1 MGSSNG
7 GPLSFGSSEEG
18 DIDKNSQVNGE
29 SSLQGTL
36 VRLLKA
42 CLQKEASD
50 IHLTPGNRPYF
61 RIHGQVSPAEEF
73 SILKAEELEGLADIL
88 LGSRDRGPL
97 ESNGAIDGAMSAS
110 DGTRYRYNVFRC
122 QNQLSIALRKLE
134 DEFRSLSDLGLPENL
149 YELCNLSD
157 GLVILAGPTG
167 SGKSTTLATLLNRI
181 NENRQG
187 HIVTIEDPIEYIHK
201 PIRCLINQ
209 REIGKDA
216 ATFNDALVSAMRQDP
231 DVILVGEI
239 RDLNTIR
246 TAITAAETGHLVLT
260 TVHASDCVGTVER
273 LVSVF
278 PANEQDGIRRQ
289 LSLVLKAIINQ
300 HLIVAD
306 GVQKKIVIG
315 GEPIR
320 RRRTVCSEILRMN
333 SAVAHLIAMGKSAQI
348 YSTMETHRNLG
359 MQTLEQDL
367 ARLWTSG
374 TISEASAIALSKSP
388 KILRDRVALLKKPRR
403 SLRLEGR

>member
-1 MGSSNG
+1 M
-7 GPLSFGSSEEG
+7 
-18 DIDKNSQVNGE
+18 
-29 SSLQGTL
+29 
-36 VRLLKA
+36 
-42 CLQKEASD
+42 
-50 IHLTPGNRPYF
+50 TPGNRPYF
-61 RIHGQVSPAEEF
+61 RIHGQVAPAEDFEVLTD
-73 SILKAEELEGLADIL
+73 SALEALSDLL
-88 LGSRDRGPL
+88 LGPRDRTPL
-97 ESNGAIDGAMSAS
+97 ETHGAIDGAMSAA
-110 DGTRYRYNVFRC
+110 DGTRYRYNIFRC
-122 QNQLSIALRKLE
+122 QSRLSIALRKLE
-134 DEFRSLSDLGLPENL
+134 DEFRSLSDLGLPDNL
-149 YELCNLSD
+149 YELCDLSD

-181 NENRQG
+181 NEKRHG

-201 PIRCLINQ
+201 PLCCLINQ

-320 RRRTVCSEILRMN
+320 RRRVVCSEILRMN
-333 SAVAHLIAMGKSAQI
+333 PAVAHLIAMGKSAQI

-367 ARLWTSG
+367 ARLWTTG
-374 TISEASAIALSKSP
+374 VISEASAVALSKSP
-388 KILRDRVALLKKPRR
+388 QILRDRAARLSKTRRVLK
-403 SLRLEGR
+403 LDGR

>member
-1 MGSSNG
+1 
-7 GPLSFGSSEEG
+7 
-18 DIDKNSQVNGE
+18 
-29 SSLQGTL
+29 
-36 VRLLKA
+36 
-42 CLQKEASD
+42 
-50 IHLTPGNRPYF
+50 
-61 RIHGQVSPAEEF
+61 
-73 SILKAEELEGLADIL
+73 
-88 LGSRDRGPL
+88 
-97 ESNGAIDGAMSAS
+97 MSAA

-122 QNQLSIALRKLE
+122 QSRLSIALRKLE
-134 DEFRSLSDLGLPENL
+134 DEFRSLSDLGLPDNL
-149 YELCNLSD
+149 YELCDLSD
-157 GLVILAGPTG
+157 GLIILAGPTG

-181 NENRQG
+181 NEKRHG

-201 PIRCLINQ
+201 PLCCLINQ

-315 GEPIR
+315 GEPVR
-320 RRRTVCSEILRMN
+320 RRRVVCSEILRMN
-333 SAVAHLIAMGKSAQI
+333 PAVAHLIAMGKSAQI
-348 YSTMETHRNLG
+348 YSTMETHRTLG

-367 ARLWTSG
+367 ARLWTTG
-374 TISEASAIALSKSP
+374 VISEASALALAKSP
-388 KILRDRVALLKKPRR
+388 KILRDRVNLMSKSRR
-403 SLRLEGR
+403 FLRLEGI